1 MIRISK
7 DRIARLVKANTPE
20 QLAKAYLN
28 TRARA
33 EAAEAKLDAIKEK
46 VAGGTRKDTAR
57 HSTLGDIDIQ
67 GDPETVAALKTL
79 IGGM

>member
-1 MIRISK
+1 M
-7 DRIARLVKANTPE
+7 ARV
-20 QLAKAYLN
+20 
-28 TRARA
+28 RA
-33 EAAEAKLDAIKEK
+33 EAAEAKLDAINEK